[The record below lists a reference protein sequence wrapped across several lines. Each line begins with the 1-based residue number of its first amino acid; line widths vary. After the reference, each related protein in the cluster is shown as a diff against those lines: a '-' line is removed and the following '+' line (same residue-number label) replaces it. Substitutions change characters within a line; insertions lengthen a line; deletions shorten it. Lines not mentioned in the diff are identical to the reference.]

1 MKQCTIMSDLA
12 IIILAAGKGTRM
24 HSNQPKVLHPLAGRP
39 FILHLIENVKV
50 LKPQAIYM
58 IVSPDNRAQ
67 IELAL
72 SGMGCTFIEQTEILG
87 TAHAVLQALPQVSAN
102 RTLILLGDVPLL
114 KANTLHDFMAKTSTG
129 AVGMLTFEP
138 ENPTGLG
145 RVVRDANNQIICIKE
160 EKDATPSEKTLREAA
175 VGAYIAETTLLN
187 ILLPQ
192 INNQNAAGE
201 YYLPDLILLAIKA
214 HHEIVGY
221 KLSDPMQGFG
231 INTKNQLAIAERYVQ
246 REQVEQLMGLGLT
259 VMDPTRLD
267 IRGKLTIQEDVT
279 MDIDVIIEGEVFI
292 GKNTTI
298 GAHTILRNVRIGEN
312 VHIKPF
318 SIIEDSVIENDCII
332 GPYARIRPECHLHA
346 HAHVGNFVE
355 LKKTQLGSNSKVN
368 HLSYVGDS
376 DVGENV
382 NIGAGTITCNYDGVN
397 KHKTTIKSGAFIGS
411 NSALVAPV
419 IVGENAVIGAGT
431 VLTKDA
437 PDQQLT
443 VGRAKQISV
452 KNWRSE
458 EK

>member
-1 MKQCTIMSDLA
+1 
-12 IIILAAGKGTRM
+12 M

-39 FILHLIENVKV
+39 FILHLIENVKI
-50 LKPQAIYM
+50 LNPQAIYI

-72 SGMGCTFIEQTEILG
+72 SGMDCTFIEQTEILG

-114 KANTLHDFMAKTSTG
+114 KSHTLHDLMAKTPVG

-145 RVVRDANNQIICIKE
+145 RVVRDEHNHIVCVKE
-160 EKDATPSEKTLREAA
+160 EKDATITEKAIGEAA
-175 VGAYIAETTLLN
+175 VGGYVADTTLLN
-187 ILLPQ
+187 ILLPK
-192 INNQNAAGE
+192 IKNQNAAGE
-201 YYLPDLILLAIKA
+201 YYLPDLIPLAKQA
-214 HHEIVGY
+214 GHDVCGY
-221 KLSDPMQGFG
+221 KLKDAMQGFG
-231 INTKNQLAIAERYVQ
+231 INTKNQLAIAERYLQ
-246 REQVEQLMGLGLT
+246 RERVEQLMGLGLT
-259 VMDPTRLD
+259 VMDPNRLD
-267 IRGKLTIQEDVT
+267 IRGHLTMGQDVT
-279 MDIDVIIEGEVFI
+279 IDIDVIIEGEVFI
-292 GKNTTI
+292 GQNCTI
-298 GAHTILRNVRIGEN
+298 GAHTILRNVHIGEN
-312 VHIKPF
+312 VQIKPF
-318 SIIEDSVIENDCII
+318 SIIEESVIENDCVI
-332 GPYARIRPECHLHA
+332 GPYARIRPDCHLHA

-355 LKKTQLGSNSKVN
+355 LKKTHLGSGSKVN

-382 NIGAGTITCNYDGVN
+382 NIGAGTITCNYDGVA